1 MDKQLFL
8 KKKVQ
13 LSSLAFDC
21 FMEYLVKGENL
32 IWSKKNSQDLENT
45 YKRINAAYSDEID
58 VLITLTLNQ

>member
-1 MDKQLFL
+1 
-8 KKKVQ
+8 
-13 LSSLAFDC
+13 
-21 FMEYLVKGENL
+21 MEYLVKGENL